1 MAAITDRL
9 DTQEDVELARAAQR
23 HIAIALDRSSV
34 INIAIVEDG
43 IGTPAHSPM
52 LRLPSTVLHLL
63 ADMLD
68 ALAEGKS
75 VTIMPKDLDITTQ
88 QAALFLNVSRPYLIR
103 LLEDGKIAYHKVGTH
118 RRIRFEDVVQY
129 KEARQKR
136 SSEAL
141 QQLVDQAQELGLGY

>member
-1 MAAITDRL
+1 
-9 DTQEDVELARAAQR
+9 
-23 HIAIALDRSSV
+23 
-34 INIAIVEDG
+34 
-43 IGTPAHSPM
+43 M

-136 SSEAL
+136 SREAL

>member
-1 MAAITDRL
+1 MATITDRL

-23 HIAIALDRSSV
+23 RIAIALDRSSV
-34 INIAIVEDG
+34 VNIAIVEDG
-43 IGTPAHSPM
+43 TGTPAHSPM